1 MQRGQLTKNF
11 LFEKNFKGLQNPKQI
26 SKNIVI
32 KTANS
37 CHIFQ
42 MNFDIRKKTLNKEN
56 LTPNELF
63 DTSADEAMSISA
75 QLIDKDQKFFNKS
88 NEGIVVNEFYQDIYT
103 LQELKK
109 NYKGFEYFMGLEE
122 FEESFIMALKENKF
136 ELLIIKDLLLLNVT
150 IKNYFLDSKTIN
162 LVIRPCTNMENIPDV
177 FKNKSNNLANKDYQF
192 KKNSMQESN
201 NNISINKK
209 AEIDNNSKLNHLLI
223 GKKKLRQKSCCSNK
237 HKKKIQIIT
246 TNNSQNS
253 TSEADKSP
261 SELLETTE
269 ITKNINTNLPEFESE
284 ALVYHSN
291 IINEFEEETLIADA
305 ISNYSKKKYR
315 LLYRASRDGDSA
327 VKFHSMCDKY
337 ANLIILI
344 KTKKGARFGGFTSA
358 KFRSTSHLKFDNNAF
373 LFSLDNHKVF
383 KIIPGQYAIYCYENS
398 GPCFAK
404 GSLYIPNGFFKKCG
418 KTSLAGG
425 PYQFKKDYE
434 LNNGNEKFIVE
445 ELEVFQVKIDDIG
458 L

>member
-11 LFEKNFKGLQNPKQI
+11 LFEKNFKDLQNPKQI

-32 KTANS
+32 KTANG

-162 LVIRPCTNMENIPDV
+162 LVIRPCTNIC
-177 FKNKSNNLANKDYQF
+177 K
-192 KKNSMQESN
+192 
-201 NNISINKK
+201 
-209 AEIDNNSKLNHLLI
+209 
-223 GKKKLRQKSCCSNK
+223 
-237 HKKKIQIIT
+237 
-246 TNNSQNS
+246 
-253 TSEADKSP
+253 
-261 SELLETTE
+261 
-269 ITKNINTNLPEFESE
+269 
-284 ALVYHSN
+284 
-291 IINEFEEETLIADA
+291 
-305 ISNYSKKKYR
+305 
-315 LLYRASRDGDSA
+315 
-327 VKFHSMCDKY
+327 
-337 ANLIILI
+337 
-344 KTKKGARFGGFTSA
+344 
-358 KFRSTSHLKFDNNAF
+358 
-373 LFSLDNHKVF
+373 
-383 KIIPGQYAIYCYENS
+383 
-398 GPCFAK
+398 
-404 GSLYIPNGFFKKCG
+404 
-418 KTSLAGG
+418 
-425 PYQFKKDYE
+425 
-434 LNNGNEKFIVE
+434 
-445 ELEVFQVKIDDIG
+445 
-458 L
+458 